1 MAQNISYKS
10 TFRGA
15 VFFFPLSNIPR
26 ICSNCALVMSLGYF
40 FLIFLLYRFS
50 LTLNRFLEAWSAGC
64 YDYLR
69 CMVHMV
75 RSSLKYVASKD
86 MKSFAADL
94 KSIYNAACEGEGL
107 KARDRVVEKWSAKY
121 PASMKRWIEN
131 WDVVVPI
138 FKFSQDIRKIIYTTN
153 AMESLHSSYRKLKR
167 RRSVF
172 PSDQALLKAL
182 YLATFEATKNGLSR
196 FTTGLRPADKCA

>member
-15 VFFFPLSNIPR
+15 VFFFPLANIPR

-64 YDYLR
+64 YDHQR

-75 RSSLKYVASKD
+75 RNTLKYIASKD
-86 MKSFAADL
+86 MKSFVSDL
-94 KSIYNAACEGEGL
+94 KTIYNAVSEDERQKACE
-107 KARDRVVEKWSAKY
+107 RIVE
-121 PASMKRWIEN
+121 
-131 WDVVVPI
+131 
-138 FKFSQDIRKIIYTTN
+138 N
-153 AMESLHSSYRKLKR
+153 A
-167 RRSVF
+167 
-172 PSDQALLKAL
+172 PSNILP
-182 YLATFEATKNGLSR
+182 S
-196 FTTGLRPADKCA
+196 